1 MGAIIIINSLNI
13 NKNADFWNYKA
24 VDVEFGIY

>member
-1 MGAIIIINSLNI
+1 MCDINIVNKLNI

-24 VDVEFGIY
+24 VDVEFG